1 MDLLAGLFGSSI
13 IAFSLILVYR
23 YGIKP
28 EREEKKRQAELMQDQ
43 IRRRRREAV
52 RSRVVSQQR

>member
-1 MDLLAGLFGSSI
+1 MDLLAALFGSCL

-28 EREEKKRQAELMQDQ
+28 EREEKKRQAELMHDQ

-52 RSRVVSQQR
+52 RSRVVSHQR